1 MATEAGKEG
10 KAVANLRYER
20 DRFVAFAFASADA
33 FLEINADLKILYAT
47 GAAQRLLDRAPEE
60 LAGQPLL
67 DLIVPQSVP
76 LVRAALDI
84 AQQQGRFGPVSL
96 RIATDKPTRVAA
108 FGTYLPVDG
117 GRTFV
122 ALSAHR
128 MAESDEPPSKKDLDR
143 ETGLLAKDAFKRT
156 CSACP
161 EHRQ

>member
-10 KAVANLRYER
+10 KAVANLRLNATALWPSPSPR
-20 DRFVAFAFASADA
+20 QMRSWK
-33 FLEINADLKILYAT
+33 INADLKILYST
-47 GAAQRLLDRAPEE
+47 GAVQRLLDRAPEE

-108 FGTYLPVDG
+108 FWH
-117 GRTFV
+117 
-122 ALSAHR
+122 LSAGR
-128 MAESDEPPSKKDLDR
+128 WRQNIRGAERPPHGGVGTSRHPRKTW
-143 ETGLLAKDAFKRT
+143 TGKTGCLQKTRLTHLL
-156 CSACP
+156 SVP
-161 EHRQ
+161 

>member
-20 DRFVAFAFASADA
+20 DHFVAFAFASADA

-47 GAAQRLLDRAPEE
+47 GAVQRLLDRAPEE

-84 AQQQGRFGPVSL
+84 AQHQGVSGPLAYALPLTSPPGSQRL
-96 RIATDKPTRVAA
+96 APICRSMAA
-108 FGTYLPVDG
+108 
-117 GRTFV
+117 
-122 ALSAHR
+122 
-128 MAESDEPPSKKDLDR
+128 
-143 ETGLLAKDAFKRT
+143 
-156 CSACP
+156 
-161 EHRQ
+161 EHSWR